1 MKIGIGYDAHAFAE
15 GRSLFLGGLRIEHDR
30 GLLGH
35 SDGDVLLHALSDAVL
50 GAAGA
55 DDIGVLFPNTDKSIE
70 GIASSVILAR
80 SVEIARQKGFR
91 VVNVD
96 AVVVCETP
104 KIQPYREAMR
114 AGIARIMSID
124 PTQVSIKGK
133 TTEGMGFTGR
143 KEGIECYAVCLLE

>member
-1 MKIGIGYDAHAFAE
+1 MTGGFSAIPTE
-15 GRSLFLGGLRIEHDR
+15 TSCSTRSVTQC
-30 GLLGH
+30 
-35 SDGDVLLHALSDAVL
+35 S

-80 SVEIARQKGFR
+80 SVEIARQKGLR

-96 AVVVCETP
+96 AVVVCEAP

-124 PTQVSIKGK
+124 PAQVSIKGK

>member
-1 MKIGIGYDAHAFAE
+1 MRIGIGYDAHAFAE

-80 SVEIARQKGFR
+80 SVEIARQKGLH

-96 AVVVCETP
+96 AVVVCEAP